1 MAALKDFHIGER
13 RRWYSTK
20 RFGYT
25 VCDGTQWELESE
37 YNNGHKHVR
46 FDGDNS
52 CPYNFDKFKMLF
64 GIDDTEEE
72 DEDG

>member
-1 MAALKDFHIGER
+1 M
-13 RRWYSTK
+13 
-20 RFGYT
+20 
-25 VCDGTQWELESE
+25 CDGTQWELESE